1 MSTTAPFQL
10 GLIRR
15 SNLMD
20 KGKGLADELSNEES
34 IDYLGNEEVPN
45 EDNSRD
51 EEVPDEFPN
60 SEDEND
66 VPKSSSTVRGP
77 TKNSGRMRMSGGKLV
92 VRYNGLGVPVGPE
105 ATELASFIG
114 LLGRTSILDINQE
127 WRKITPDLKS
137 RLWEFIKER
146 FIVHPNSKKQVFQ
159 ALGSA
164 FRNFKYLL
172 TTKYI
177 LPHKHNRKR
186 LKRPPFQYSH
196 IPQNVWDKFVNS
208 RLSTEFERIRRQQ
221 QNKRANN
228 KWNHRL
234 SRKGYAGLLDEICSE
249 TGLVETE
256 VDRSVAWKRARKM
269 KNGEY
274 DPDVDSV
281 VKKID
286 VLEEKAKKGEFKA
299 DARNDILARSIGRPA
314 TSGHMQGV
322 GKFISPKMY
331 FDTPNNSFQMRQER
345 LNILERLDKQEAEL
359 SDLKKKIKKQPRH
372 SDVGSSNFPLD
383 EQTIEDEAEE
393 MTARNE
399 DKSIGMTRNGSPAK
413 KKHETLTKKRQS
425 PRKRNE
431 SPKKQ
436 VTADCP
442 GDKPETPTKRQSP
455 RKKQESPKQQVMKK
469 RQSPRKKK
477 ESPMKPHKKPR
488 MTLDCPR
495 DKPCSPKK
503 KTSPKKPQEKPLSRR
518 RTRNYHI
525 VHMNRVPGLVIFAN
539 LCEKKLAQMGYYVPY
554 QLDEEVYKHP
564 TKAHIGLDECQ
575 ALISMKELGA
585 NHMHLYIAMLHAHMA
600 NDIVGRPFGF
610 IHTGLVSSAHDK
622 DAFATRV
629 KRAQFIAE
637 RLNKA
642 NKGQMIFMPY
652 NHGFHWV
659 LIVIDM
665 TTKQAFYLDS
675 TNNDLGDDS
684 DLKDIVTNGISM
696 HVAVTGKKRVKPQ
709 ITKVLSPN
717 QPGSTECGYYVLR
730 FMKDIIA
737 DPSLLLHD
745 FKGKCEYTQSELDEV
760 RLEYASF
767 VSKLIV

>member
-1 MSTTAPFQL
+1 M
-10 GLIRR
+10 
-15 SNLMD
+15 N
-20 KGKGLADELSNEES
+20 KGKGPADELSNEES
-34 IDYLGNEEVPN
+34 IDYSGNEEVPD

-66 VPKSSSTVRGP
+66 VPKSSSTVQWAQC
-77 TKNSGRMRMSGGKLV
+77 T
-92 VRYNGLGVPVGPE
+92 VGPE

-114 LLGRTSILDINQE
+114 LLGRTSIPDINQE
-127 WRKITPDLKS
+127 WRKVTPDLKS

-186 LKRPPFQYSH
+186 LKWPPFQYSH

-208 RLSTEFERIRRQQ
+208 RLSTEFE
-221 QNKRANN
+221 
-228 KWNHRL
+228 
-234 SRKGYAGLLDEICSE
+234 CSE

-281 VKKID
+281 VKKI
-286 VLEEKAKKGEFKA
+286 
-299 DARNDILARSIGRPA
+299 
-314 TSGHMQGV
+314 GV

-345 LNILERLDKQEAEL
+345 LNIIEMLDKQEAKL

-442 GDKPETPTKRQSP
+442 GDKLETPTKRQSP
-455 RKKQESPKQQVMKK
+455 RKKNESPK
-469 RQSPRKKK
+469 
-477 ESPMKPHKKPR
+477 
-488 MTLDCPR
+488 
-495 DKPCSPKK
+495 
-503 KTSPKKPQEKPLSRR
+503 
-518 RTRNYHI
+518 
-525 VHMNRVPGLVIFAN
+525 
-539 LCEKKLAQMGYYVPY
+539 
-554 QLDEEVYKHP
+554 
-564 TKAHIGLDECQ
+564 
-575 ALISMKELGA
+575 
-585 NHMHLYIAMLHAHMA
+585 
-600 NDIVGRPFGF
+600 
-610 IHTGLVSSAHDK
+610 
-622 DAFATRV
+622 
-629 KRAQFIAE
+629 
-637 RLNKA
+637 
-642 NKGQMIFMPY
+642 
-652 NHGFHWV
+652 
-659 LIVIDM
+659 
-665 TTKQAFYLDS
+665 
-675 TNNDLGDDS
+675 
-684 DLKDIVTNGISM
+684 
-696 HVAVTGKKRVKPQ
+696 
-709 ITKVLSPN
+709 
-717 QPGSTECGYYVLR
+717 
-730 FMKDIIA
+730 
-737 DPSLLLHD
+737 
-745 FKGKCEYTQSELDEV
+745 
-760 RLEYASF
+760 
-767 VSKLIV
+767 

>member
-1 MSTTAPFQL
+1 
-10 GLIRR
+10 
-15 SNLMD
+15 
-20 KGKGLADELSNEES
+20 
-34 IDYLGNEEVPN
+34 
-45 EDNSRD
+45 
-51 EEVPDEFPN
+51 
-60 SEDEND
+60 
-66 VPKSSSTVRGP
+66 
-77 TKNSGRMRMSGGKLV
+77 
-92 VRYNGLGVPVGPE
+92 
-105 ATELASFIG
+105 
-114 LLGRTSILDINQE
+114 
-127 WRKITPDLKS
+127 
-137 RLWEFIKER
+137 
-146 FIVHPNSKKQVFQ
+146 
-159 ALGSA
+159 
-164 FRNFKYLL
+164 
-172 TTKYI
+172 
-177 LPHKHNRKR
+177 
-186 LKRPPFQYSH
+186 
-196 IPQNVWDKFVNS
+196 
-208 RLSTEFERIRRQQ
+208 
-221 QNKRANN
+221 
-228 KWNHRL
+228 
-234 SRKGYAGLLDEICSE
+234 
-249 TGLVETE
+249 
-256 VDRSVAWKRARKM
+256 
-269 KNGEY
+269 
-274 DPDVDSV
+274 
-281 VKKID
+281 
-286 VLEEKAKKGEFKA
+286 
-299 DARNDILARSIGRPA
+299 
-314 TSGHMQGV
+314 
-322 GKFISPKMY
+322 
-331 FDTPNNSFQMRQER
+331 MRQER

-359 SDLKKKIKKQPRH
+359 SHLKKKIKKQPRH

-399 DKSIGMTRNGSPAK
+399 DKSIGMTRNRSPAK

-442 GDKPETPTKRQSP
+442 GDKPETPTKKQSP
-455 RKKQESPKQQVMKK
+455 RKKKESPKQQVIKK

-488 MTLDCPR
+488 MILDCPR

-539 LCEKKLAQMGYYVPY
+539 LCEKKLAQIGYYVPY

-564 TKAHIGLDECQ
+564 TKVHIGLDECQ
-575 ALISMKELGA
+575 SLISMKELGA

-610 IHTGLVSSAHDK
+610 IHTGLVSLAHDK

-652 NHGFHWV
+652 NPGFHWV
-659 LIVIDM
+659 LIVIYM

-767 VSKLIV
+767 VSELIV